1 MKLVAYILLI
11 SCFLAACSKEVTDP
25 NTYRVTVK
33 ENFTDPLKQL
43 KNIQVDDYVPY
54 IITLADSKEG
64 GEYRLTSLKEGEQYH
79 QTIGKDFVLSLTN
92 DPKTPINKEQKYLRF
107 SSKGTYSFYIR
118 PLVPGTF
125 KLTFE
130 LQKYVG
136 DKAVGD
142 AIKVN
147 VSFNAVKIRMK
158 YMSYPIG
165 ELIKLT
171 YATLFIDGGNQEG
184 DNYIVNENI
193 SNHIYAVVLM
203 NDNTLIKVDS
213 SEKEMIFFRAKG
225 NSFPLMTDISVHK
238 VFIKYIKLIQK
249 VNNLSEF
256 EIEYRNIEINNIEEK
271 EEKY

>member
-43 KNIQVDDYVPY
+43 ENIQVDDYVPY

-92 DPKTPINKEQKYLRF
+92 DPKTPINKEQKYLSF
-107 SSKGTYSFYIR
+107 SSKGTHSFYIR

-130 LQKYVG
+130 LQKYIG
-136 DKAVGD
+136 DKPIGD
-142 AIKVN
+142 AVKVN
-147 VSFNAVKIRMK
+147 VSFNAVKISLKIVHFRGESLP
-158 YMSYPIG
+158 SYSF
-165 ELIKLT
+165 K
-171 YATLFIDGGNQEG
+171 IDDGLEG
-184 DNYIVNENI
+184 YIANENI
-193 SNHIYAVVLM
+193 SNQIDMRCLI
-203 NDNTLIKVDS
+203 NDDP
-213 SEKEMIFFRAKG
+213 KEMELIISGHKHTGIFPFIPVADETK
-225 NSFPLMTDISVHK
+225 IYK
-238 VFIKYIKLIQK
+238 VFIKYLRLTQNVKDY
-249 VNNLSEF
+249 SF
-256 EIEYRNIEINNIEEK
+256 MDEIEYRNIEITKIEE
-271 EEKY
+271 EEKTYY

>member
-1 MKLVAYILLI
+1 MKPTVYILLI
-11 SCFLAACSKEVTDP
+11 SSFLVACSKEATDP

-43 KNIQVDDYVPY
+43 ENIQVDDYVPY
-54 IITLADSKEG
+54 TITLTDSKEG
-64 GEYRLTSLKEGEQYH
+64 GEYRLTSLKEGERYH

-92 DPKTPINKEQKYLRF
+92 DPKTPINKEQKYLSF

-147 VSFNAVKIRMK
+147 VSFNAVKISIFYVPPFIYVPMTYLLIEDGK
-158 YMSYPIG
+158 GKEDTYLSSENETQTLNVSY
-165 ELIKLT
+165 L
-171 YATLFIDGGNQEG
+171 
-184 DNYIVNENI
+184 VNEETI
-193 SNHIYAVVLM
+193 SENG
-203 NDNTLIKVDS
+203 
-213 SEKEMIFFRAKG
+213 IFKG
-225 NSFPLMTDISVHK
+225 NEI
-238 VFIKYIKLIQK
+238 FILPELSKKGYQHNTFVKHIRIIQK
-249 VNNLSEF
+249 SDYHPDYV
-256 EIEYRNIEINNIEEK
+256 IEYSNLNITYQKI
-271 EEKY
+271 

>member
-92 DPKTPINKEQKYLRF
+92 NPNTPIDKEQKYITF
-107 SSKGTYSFYIR
+107 TNKGTHNFYIR

-130 LQKYVG
+130 LQKFVG
-136 DKAVGD
+136 DAPIGD

-147 VSFNAVKIRMK
+147 VSFNAVKIRVWRPRVSLISIP
-158 YMSYPIG
+158 SYTIS
-165 ELIKLT
+165 LD
-171 YATLFIDGGNQEG
+171 DGNGEG
-184 DNYIVNENI
+184 DDYISNKNVMQSFYAKILINDSMEKEVNYSYIDYRGKRSYGFLTAFENI
-193 SNHIYAVVLM
+193 
-203 NDNTLIKVDS
+203 KVNKVFVKHMRVS
-213 SEKEMIFFRAKG
+213 QKEMEQ
-225 NSFPLMTDISVHK
+225 P
-238 VFIKYIKLIQK
+238 
-249 VNNLSEF
+249 EF
-256 EIEYRNIEINNIEEK
+256 VIEYYNIAIDSIE
-271 EEKY
+271 